1 MTLAKSSGP
10 GDDDEHCACERLWH
24 RFCALVCVGTWLKP
38 SSVAALSLCAAH
50 GFEVICFCSLSVNT
64 LACYFALL
72 LRTTCVEAC
81 VKGLIR
87 VAVACLGCGRH
98 TSCEGRLA
106 AGRRRDT
113 RMNMYGYVRRT
124 LKGLERETRVARCVR
139 TVHARAVFAKVCERK
154 ARVACACERKVRGRG
169 NARMTAHA
177 WRFALRSG
185 CTDAVLPR
193 HLRTM
198 AARGR
203 VGIPSASVAFERV
216 YVQDV

>member
-1 MTLAKSSGP
+1 MKDCVASLLCSS
-10 GDDDEHCACERLWH
+10 L
-24 RFCALVCVGTWLKP
+24 CVGTWLKP

-113 RMNMYGYVRRT
+113 RMNLYGYVRRT

-139 TVHARAVFAKVCERK
+139 TVHARARCVCECLRAKGSRRMRVRTKGSRTRK
-154 ARVACACERKVRGRG
+154 CDNDSSRSAVCPAVRLHRCGVAASSKNDGGKRACRDSQCIGG
-169 NARMTAHA
+169 
-177 WRFALRSG
+177 
-185 CTDAVLPR
+185 
-193 HLRTM
+193 LRTSLCT
-198 AARGR
+198 GR
-203 VGIPSASVAFERV
+203 LTGCMI
-216 YVQDV
+216 